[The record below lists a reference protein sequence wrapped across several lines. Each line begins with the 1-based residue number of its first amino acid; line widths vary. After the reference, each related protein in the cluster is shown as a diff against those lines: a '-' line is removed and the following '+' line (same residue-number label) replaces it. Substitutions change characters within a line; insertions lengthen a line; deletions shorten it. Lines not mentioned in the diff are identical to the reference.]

1 MANLKI
7 ILQMGIIQAFSSQRD
22 KGTKEQRTAINSGSL
37 SLCLFVP
44 LWLIIG
50 SSRDRLQYTSRFAGV
65 FILLLSLF
73 LLASC
78 SSSKAAQPKQPSP
91 VTVENAKPETALAT
105 VKLTPEAEKRLGIQ
119 TVTMATG
126 EVART
131 MELSGEVVMPQGQ
144 TMLVSAPMAGTLQ
157 AATKASL
164 LVGTP
169 VNKGQALFRITPYL
183 APERDL
189 RVQLMREIATLTERV
204 AAAKQRKQRAEIL
217 ANEKAGSVRAVE
229 EAQAELSI
237 AEAEL
242 KGAQARLEQYGSGSL
257 ASDFSVTI
265 TAPISGVVQK
275 VHAAANVQTAGGA
288 ALLEI
293 ANLST
298 MWIRVPV
305 YVGDLPNV
313 SRNQAARIH
322 GLGESGAT
330 LIARPV
336 HAPPTADANAATAD
350 LYFALPNNNQALR
363 PGQRVGVT
371 LAARGLE
378 SSLMIPWSAVLHD
391 IQGATWVYEN
401 TAAQTFVRRPVEVR
415 SVANNQAVLARAPA
429 AGAKIVTVG
438 AAELFGAEFGVG
450 K

>member
-1 MANLKI
+1 MANNKSDSV
-7 ILQMGIIQAFSSQRD
+7 GKRKS
-22 KGTKEQRTAINSGSL
+22 TEQTEITEHTEKNSYPTSFFPSIPL
-37 SLCLFVP
+37 FPFVP
-44 LWLIIG
+44 Y
-50 SSRDRLQYTSRFAGV
+50 S
-65 FILLLSLF
+65 LLMALF
-73 LLASC
+73 STQLFLASC
-78 SSSKAAQPKQPSP
+78 SSKAAQPKQPSP

-126 EVART
+126 DVART
-131 MELSGEVVMPQGQ
+131 MELSGEIVMPQGQ
-144 TMLVSAPMAGTLQ
+144 TMIVSAPMAGTLQ
-157 AATKASL
+157 AATKFSL
-164 LVGTP
+164 VVGTP
-169 VNKGQALFRITPYL
+169 VNKGQALFRVTPYL

-189 RVQLMREIATLTERV
+189 RVQINREISSLSERV

-242 KGAQARLEQYGSGSL
+242 KGAQARLERFGNGGL
-257 ASDFSVTI
+257 ASDVSVTI
-265 TAPISGVVQK
+265 TAPMSGIIQK
-275 VHAAANVQTAGGA
+275 IHTAANVEISGGSP
-288 ALLEI
+288 LIEI
-293 ANLST
+293 VNLST
-298 MWIRVPV
+298 MWVRVPV

-313 SRNQAARIH
+313 SRNQSARIH
-322 GLGESGAT
+322 GLGENGAT
-330 LIARPV
+330 FIARPV
-336 HAPPTADANAATAD
+336 NAPPTADANAATAD
-350 LYFALPNNNQALR
+350 LYYTLANKNQSLR

-371 LAARGLE
+371 LGTRGVK
-378 SSLMIPWSAVLHD
+378 SSLVIPWSAVLHD

-438 AAELFGAEFGVG
+438 AVELFGAEFGIG

>member
-1 MANLKI
+1 MPSPKN
-7 ILQMGIIQAFSSQRD
+7 
-22 KGTKEQRTAINSGSL
+22 
-37 SLCLFVP
+37 FV
-44 LWLIIG
+44 
-50 SSRDRLQYTSRFAGV
+50 RFAGAMT
-65 FILLLSLF
+65 LLLSL
-73 LLASC
+73 LSLAAC

-91 VTVENAKPETALAT
+91 ATVENAKPETALAT
-105 VKLTPEAEKRLGIQ
+105 VTLTPEAEKRLGIQ
-119 TVTMATG
+119 TVTLATG
-126 EVART
+126 DVART
-131 MELSGEVVMPQGQ
+131 MELSGEIVMPQGQ
-144 TMLVSAPMAGTLQ
+144 TMIVAAPMAGTLQ
-157 AATKASL
+157 AATKAAPF
-164 LVGTP
+164 VGMP
-169 VNKGQALFRITPYL
+169 VSKGQTLFRLTPYL

-189 RVQLMREIATLTERV
+189 KVQLNREIASLTERV
-204 AAAKQRKQRAEIL
+204 AAAKQRKQRAELL

-242 KGAQARLEQYGSGSL
+242 KGAQARLEQFGSGSL
-257 ASDFSVTI
+257 ASDFSVAI

-275 VHAAANVQTAGGA
+275 VHVGTNEQTGGGA
-288 ALLEI
+288 PLVEI

-298 MWIRVPV
+298 MWVRVPV

-313 SRNQAARIH
+313 ARKQSARIH
-322 GLGESGAT
+322 SLGDAGAT

-336 HAPPTADANAATAD
+336 NAPPTADATAATAD
-350 LYFALPNNNQALR
+350 LYYALPNQTQTLR

-378 SSLMIPWSAVLHD
+378 TGLMIPWSAVLHD

-401 TAAQTFVRRPVEVR
+401 IAAQTFVRRPVEVR

-438 AAELFGAEFGVG
+438 AVELFGAEFGVG

>member
-1 MANLKI
+1 MANH
-7 ILQMGIIQAFSSQRD
+7 
-22 KGTKEQRTAINSGSL
+22 NSHVVANSAHVVAN
-37 SLCLFVP
+37 S
-44 LWLIIG
+44 
-50 SSRDRLQYTSRFAGV
+50 FAGLAEQ
-65 FILLLSLF
+65 INLLLRAVLLIALSVVLL

-78 SSSKAAQPKQPSP
+78 SSKAAQPKQPSP
-91 VTVENAKPETALAT
+91 VTVENAKLETALAT

-144 TMLVSAPMAGTLQ
+144 TMIVSAPMAGTLQ

-164 LVGTP
+164 IVGTP
-169 VNKGQALFRITPYL
+169 LNKGQALFRITPYL

-189 RVQLMREIATLTERV
+189 RVQLLREIASLTERV

-237 AEAEL
+237 AEAEF
-242 KGAQARLEQYGSGSL
+242 KGAQARLEQFGSGSL

-275 VHAAANVQTAGGA
+275 VHVAANEQTAGGTP
-288 ALLEI
+288 LVEI
-293 ANLST
+293 ANLAT
-298 MWIRVPV
+298 MWVRVPV

-313 SRNQAARIH
+313 SRNQSARIH
-322 GLGESGAT
+322 GLGEGGAT

-336 HAPPTADANAATAD
+336 NAPPTADATAATAD
-350 LYFALPNNNQALR
+350 LYYALPNHKQALR

-378 SSLMIPWSAVLHD
+378 SGLVIPWSAVLHD

-438 AAELFGAEFGVG
+438 AVELFGAEFGVG